1 MDKNIKTEAR
11 PPSVLP
17 LYIHSEE
24 GKEPIKGPLVDAD
37 VEENQM
43 Q

>member
-11 PPSVLP
+11 PLQSSPS
-17 LYIHSEE
+17 YIHSEE